1 MKVEKH
7 WLWTL
12 FLQKSLGQVIMTKLW
27 ACVQPCHPLGEP
39 LFRVCPYPEFSL
51 FSPSSPPFP
60 VTAAHACFQSAS
72 RMVGT
77 DTGSL
82 TISGNFPPPSN
93 SPAPDSSADKPGV
106 QCGTSGIFPVI
117 GHRALL
123 LHAVLL
129 SPVPTLTLSH
139 KKKKGSNSQ
148 PFSQKLQGKKR
159 NNPLQVLWGHTWCKK
174 KRSCCSLLHPH
185 HLLSSYI
192 IFTCYLFLV
201 VVFCYFSPTSSV
213 LLFLCLSIKNI
224 IRPKSAFCISML
236 YITKLSIIRIISR
249 PSGILTLENIYH
261 LDHLKILHLGFRW
274 PCWSLLLEDREILRG
289 KELVIGW

>member
-1 MKVEKH
+1 
-7 WLWTL
+7 
-12 FLQKSLGQVIMTKLW
+12 MTKLW

-60 VTAAHACFQSAS
+60 VPAAHACFQSAS

-129 SPVPTLTLSH
+129 SPVPTLTLSN
-139 KKKKGSNSQ
+139 KKRGQTHNHSVKNCREKKGIILYRCSGVTHGAKRSGAAALCST
-148 PFSQKLQGKKR
+148 PTTCFPVISFLLVIFFWWLCSATSRLPHLWFCFCVFLSKIPSSQKV
-159 NNPLQVLWGHTWCKK
+159 PSVF
-174 KRSCCSLLHPH
+174 SCCTSPNGQ
-185 HLLSSYI
+185 SS
-192 IFTCYLFLV
+192 
-201 VVFCYFSPTSSV
+201 
-213 LLFLCLSIKNI
+213 
-224 IRPKSAFCISML
+224 
-236 YITKLSIIRIISR
+236 
-249 PSGILTLENIYH
+249 G
-261 LDHLKILHLGFRW
+261 
-274 PCWSLLLEDREILRG
+274 
-289 KELVIGW
+289 